1 MNIFENLVDELK
13 EENLLEETVIKINAE
28 EKRSSA
34 AQENAREKGAS
45 LADDIKENSE
55 INTEINTK
63 DTLPS
68 AIFESAT
75 DKQSEVILETLNDA
89 AANRAGFEIKHTPP
103 NDKPSGGA
111 EFYRKRATDEV
122 SFLQMVEH
130 VFAGVEREQ
139 MKIVPKAFDHLEVKK
154 ILHTF
159 LQVSKELNTNGQ
171 AQAEFQL
178 LQETENWYSALTHR
192 DKRISINHLRRYCES
207 AKPPLSSPALVS
219 LARFYRNSPY
229 SEQARGKFDFVIT
242 RLFSKDIENEHREM
256 VFDRKELMTHLKELY
271 AEWSSIPLYPTGDD
285 DDSEILL
292 IALKF
297 EDFITEA
304 AVADSFDELIKNDFF
319 NRLRLFKKETNE
331 NFFAPLVVAAGIES
345 NIKIGNRYVE
355 LLEKE
360 KSNKSVFED
369 KYGFLHDQTI
379 SDATGKT
386 FQLVELLS
394 RKTEKPKPAAI
405 NKDKKQDIKKEKIAV
420 KENKLVNDIK
430 KESKTAAKTTT
441 EKPKS
446 EVKQLKTDEKKETKS
461 YFNVNSWVLTATIF
475 TIMACIGLYI
485 WSNSANT
492 KKDTAGV
499 KSVNLDNS
507 SLKESLQKASISGET
522 FSAVVQP
529 TWSNLAQTKKEEI
542 LKKVISIGADKGFKK
557 VQLENNEGKIVG
569 LASPEKVEVFNP

>member
-13 EENLLEETVIKINAE
+13 EENLLEETVIKINSE
-28 EKRSSA
+28 EKKPAALPENFSENDSVSTLETKESHETNANDAQFSIVSA
-34 AQENAREKGAS
+34 
-45 LADDIKENSE
+45 SE
-55 INTEINTK
+55 TNTETALI
-63 DTLPS
+63 
-68 AIFESAT
+68 
-75 DKQSEVILETLNDA
+75 SEKTSDEEALSKS
-89 AANRAGFEIKHTPP
+89 GFEINHSLP
-103 NDKPSGGA
+103 NNKPSGGA
-111 EFYRKRATDEV
+111 EFYRKRASEEV

-159 LQVSKELNTNGQ
+159 LQVSKEPNGNEQ

-178 LQETENWYSALTHR
+178 LQETESWYSALTHR

-229 SEQARGKFDFVIT
+229 SEQVRGKFDFVVT
-242 RLFSKDIENEHREM
+242 RLFSKDVENEHREM
-256 VFDRKELMTHLKELY
+256 VFDREELMTHLKELY
-271 AEWSSIPLYPTGDD
+271 AEWSSILLYPTDEDD
-285 DDSEILL
+285 NSDILL

-304 AVADSFDELIKNDFF
+304 AIADSFDELIKNDFF
-319 NRLRLFKKETNE
+319 NRLRLFKKDTNE

-394 RKTEKPKPAAI
+394 RKIEKPKPPPL
-405 NKDKKQDIKKEKIAV
+405 KPEVKRESKKEKNEIKLNKPVPTV
-420 KENKLVNDIK
+420 KQET
-430 KESKTAAKTTT
+430 KTAAKTTAEKSKPEINHSKT
-441 EKPKS
+441 EK
-446 EVKQLKTDEKKETKS
+446 QKEDKS
-461 YFNVNSWVLTATIF
+461 YFNLNSWVLTATIF

-485 WSNSANT
+485 WSSSSSSKSKEA
-492 KKDTAGV
+492 AGV
-499 KSVNLDNS
+499 KTVNLDNS
-507 SLKESLQKASISGET
+507 SLKENLQKASIGGET
-522 FSAVVQP
+522 FTAVVQP
-529 TWSNLAQTKKEEI
+529 SWNALAQGKKEEI
-542 LKKVISIGADKGFKK
+542 LKKILSIGGDKGFKK
-557 VQLENNEGKIVG
+557 VQLENNEGKLVG
-569 LASPEKVEVFNP
+569 IASTEKVEVYNP

>member
-28 EKRSSA
+28 ENKPAAWQENLIEKEAALTDDTKESVETITEA
-34 AQENAREKGAS
+34 AQFPTAFDSIGE
-45 LADDIKENSE
+45 
-55 INTEINTK
+55 TEPQT
-63 DTLPS
+63 
-68 AIFESAT
+68 
-75 DKQSEVILETLNDA
+75 ILEEAPEGRL
-89 AANRAGFEIKHTPP
+89 ANKPEIDTNHPLR
-103 NDKPSGGA
+103 NAKPSGGA
-111 EFYRKRATDEV
+111 DFYRKRATEEV

-139 MKIVPKAFDHLEVKK
+139 MKIVPKAFDHLQVKK

-159 LQVSKELNTNGQ
+159 LQVSKEFNSNEQ

-178 LQETENWYSALTHR
+178 LQETESWYSALTHR

-207 AKPPLSSPALVS
+207 ARPPLSSPALVS

-242 RLFSKDIENEHREM
+242 RLFSKDVENEHREM
-256 VFDRKELMTHLKELY
+256 VFNREELIIHIKELY

-297 EDFITEA
+297 EDFMTEA
-304 AVADSFDELIKNDFF
+304 AVAASFDELIKNDFF

-331 NFFAPLVVAAGIES
+331 NFFSPLIVAAGIES

-394 RKTEKPKPAAI
+394 RKTEKPKPVEPI
-405 NKDKKQDIKKEKIAV
+405 KKPKPEIKKENKVV
-420 KENKLVNDIK
+420 KDVKPET
-430 KESKTAAKTTT
+430 KTAAKTPV
-441 EKPKS
+441 EKPKP
-446 EVKQLKTDEKKETKS
+446 VNYQAKTENNIENKS
-461 YFNVNSWVLTATIF
+461 YFNVSSWVLTAIIF
-475 TIMACIGLYI
+475 TIIASVGIYI
-485 WSNSANT
+485 WSNRSDSKSKDSTSAKN
-492 KKDTAGV
+492 
-499 KSVNLDNS
+499 VNLDNS
-507 SLKESLQKASISGET
+507 SLKETLQSASINGET

-529 TWSNLAQTKKEEI
+529 AWHTLPQAKKEEI
-542 LKKVISIGADKGFKK
+542 LRKIISIGGDKGFNK
-557 VQLENNEGKIVG
+557 VQLQNNEGKTVG
-569 LASPEKVEVFNP
+569 LASPEKTEVYNP